1 MFYTISSFCI
11 VVGFDDTSIV
21 YCYYCTILYCSLFN
35 MCHSLMK
42 QNHFLLFVLILAP
55 MKLMYISLPL
65 TVLSLTLAV
74 QNVRYS
80 VNINTTIA
88 SYKYCR
94 RVIPLDS
101 FP

>member
-1 MFYTISSFCI
+1 MTPVSYI
-11 VVGFDDTSIV
+11 VINVL
-21 YCYYCTILYCSLFN
+21 YCTVAYLT

-42 QNHFLLFVLILAP
+42 QNPFLLFVLILAP